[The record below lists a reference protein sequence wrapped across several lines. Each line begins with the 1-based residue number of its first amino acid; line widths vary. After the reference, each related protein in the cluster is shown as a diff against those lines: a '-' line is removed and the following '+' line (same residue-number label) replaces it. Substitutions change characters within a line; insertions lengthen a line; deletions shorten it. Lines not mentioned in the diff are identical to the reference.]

1 MVNKR
6 SLSTIKKNTGAVGVG
21 IAGAVIGAAIGA
33 SAVALSDERNRKK
46 IGKKFNEYKKE
57 GQKIYSDLKG
67 KVEDLTSKGEEKV
80 KDAKKSLKKKL

>member
-1 MVNKR
+1 MINKQ
-6 SLSTIKKNTGAVGVG
+6 SLSTIKKGTSAIGAG

-33 SAVALSDERNRKK
+33 TAVALSDERNRKK

-67 KVEDLTSKGEEKV
+67 RVEELSSQGEKKVEE
-80 KDAKKSLKKKL
+80 AKKSLKSKL